1 MIAWIALIVAGIFEV
16 IWAIGLKYSH
26 GLTEIV
32 PATVTLI
39 GMIVSM
45 ALLSMAV
52 RVIPVGT
59 AYTVWVG
66 IGTVGTAILGILL
79 FKDPVTTLRL
89 GFIILI
95 LLGVIGLKL
104 TGPS

>member
-1 MIAWIALIVAGIFEV
+1 MLSWLVLIVAGVFEV
-16 IWAIGLKYSH
+16 IWAIGLKYSN

-52 RVIPVGT
+52 KTIPVGT
-59 AYTVWVG
+59 AYAVWVG
-66 IGTVGTAILGILL
+66 IGAVGTAIMGIFI
-79 FKDPVTTLRL
+79 FKEPATALRL

-95 LLGVIGLKL
+95 ILGVIGLKL
-104 TGPS
+104 TGRS

>member
-1 MIAWIALIVAGIFEV
+1 MIAWFVLIVAGIFEV
-16 IWAIGLKYSH
+16 IWAIGLKYSN

-32 PATVTLI
+32 PGTVTLI

-52 RVIPVGT
+52 KTIPVGT
-59 AYTVWVG
+59 AYAVWIG
-66 IGTVGTAILGILL
+66 IGAVGTALMGMII
-79 FKDPVTTLRL
+79 FKEPVTASRIA
-89 GFIILI
+89 FIILI
-95 LLGVIGLKL
+95 ILAVIGLKL

>member
-1 MIAWIALIVAGIFEV
+1 MIAWLVLIIAGIFEV
-16 IWAIGLKYSH
+16 IWAIGVKYSN

-45 ALLSMAV
+45 ALLSLAV
-52 RVIPVGT
+52 KTIPVGT
-59 AYTVWVG
+59 AYAVWIG
-66 IGTVGTAILGILL
+66 IGTVGTALMGIII
-79 FKDPVTTLRL
+79 FKEPVTASRIAFIVL
-89 GFIILI
+89 IILA
-95 LLGVIGLKL
+95 VIGLKL